1 MSIISERLLNKITE
15 TLDLLKSYAFSNWK
29 GLDLNYSEAL
39 ILSII
44 SESERI
50 KCPIHKS
57 QIAKRLNITKAA
69 VTQFCN
75 KLEKKG
81 YISSYTTEDNKKNH
95 YLQLDNNLRKSIE
108 SRCETMNNNLNKFIE
123 KVGEENIELF
133 MDLLGEFDKTLLNV

>member
-1 MSIISERLLNKITE
+1 MSNISERLLNKITQ
-15 TLDLLKSYAFSNWK
+15 TLHLLKGYVFSTWN

-39 ILSII
+39 ILYII
-44 SESERI
+44 DESERI

-81 YISSYTTEDNKKNH
+81 YITSYVANDNKKNH
-95 YLQLDNNLRKSIE
+95 YLQLESSLKKSIE
-108 SRCETMNNNLNKFIE
+108 SRCETMNNNLQKFIDN
-123 KVGEENIELF
+123 VGEENIILF
-133 MDLLGEFDKTLLNV
+133 MDLLNEFDKTILNN